1 MWYTVKIRFYV
12 NEKPV
17 MTFYEKAFWF
27 KRNALDYIDSIES
40 VGIKSD
46 SSLEELTTKGLR
58 VKAELYDRKDNC
70 IYDTRLIVE
79 LVEDSRVEVMR
90 A

>member
-17 MTFYEKAFWF
+17 ITYYEKAFWF

-40 VGIKSD
+40 VGIKFNC
-46 SSLEELTTKGLR
+46 SLEELDFKGLR

-70 IYDTRLIVE
+70 VFGKRLVVKLE
-79 LVEDSRVEVMR
+79 EDSKVEVMR

>member
-12 NEKPV
+12 NERY
-17 MTFYEKAFWF
+17 MFTFCKKNYWF

-46 SSLEELTTKGLR
+46 FSLEELAFKGLR
-58 VKAELYDRKDNC
+58 AKAELYDRKDNC
-70 IYDTRLIVE
+70 IYDTRLTVE
-79 LVEDSRVEVMR
+79 LDEDSRVEVMQ

>member
-27 KRNALDYIDSIES
+27 KRNALDYMDSIES

-46 SSLEELTTKGLR
+46 CTLEELTNRGLR

-70 IYDTRLIVE
+70 IYETRLPVE
-79 LVEDSRVEVMR
+79 LDKDGRVEVMQ